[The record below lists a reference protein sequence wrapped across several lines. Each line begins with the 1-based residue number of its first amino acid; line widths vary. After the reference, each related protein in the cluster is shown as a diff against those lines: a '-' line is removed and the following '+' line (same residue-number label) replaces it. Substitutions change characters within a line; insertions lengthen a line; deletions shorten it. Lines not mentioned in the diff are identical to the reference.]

1 MGCVFI
7 EPSVGPDPPE
17 ASVGP
22 VCVEPKD
29 GLGEMSAFKQ
39 EGVNRVKGS
48 VMKGFLN
55 RGLSLDGSAQE
66 ADCNGDYSD
75 PGRFN
80 LDGFFQKAP
89 AF

>member
-1 MGCVFI
+1 MLLNR
-7 EPSVGPDPPE
+7 
-17 ASVGP
+17 
-22 VCVEPKD
+22 K
-29 GLGEMSAFKQ
+29 GLIG
-39 EGVNRVKGS
+39 GKGS

-66 ADCNGDYSD
+66 ADCNRDYSD
-75 PGRFN
+75 HGRFN